1 MLLVQVPET
10 ELRPALEHC
19 TRLVVTAEE
28 VRGAHI
34 SLALS
39 LSFLHARSPHLLP
52 FQPPPTSFLS
62 LAVRCRTDE
71 SRTTTRSRHGQRSTK
86 RTRSVAIL
94 SDCSSGSEAMRS
106 CSSKRRSRSLRSAPK
121 LCVGALKT
129 WSSSGKLRLQHSRA
143 RQPPSPCRGQTLLL
157 PQDHPRFRTRT
168 LIRRISLSST
178 SSFFVLCSSFL
189 IRPPPLLHLHPAASW
204 TRRTRTTCITAPRTR
219 NSSASCGRKQ
229 RLSSARPRS

>member
-52 FQPPPTSFLS
+52 SQPHTSFLS

-168 LIRRISLSST
+168 LIRRISLTST